1 MKEYNIIINNPNL
14 DNTSQEYYN
23 RLFEYYS
30 KLNYKMNPDKFKI
43 LMNIECKKEKE
54 K

>member
-1 MKEYNIIINNPNL
+1 MIKYNITVNNPNL
-14 DNTSQEYYN
+14 DNASQEYYN

-30 KLNYKMNPDKFKI
+30 KLTYKMNPDKFKI
-43 LMNIECKKEKE
+43 LMHIECKKEKE

>member
-1 MKEYNIIINNPNL
+1 MKKYKITINNPNL

-43 LMNIECKKEKE
+43 LMNIEWEKEKE